1 MSNRHLNFGEEQH
14 AEINRGKGADV
25 AQKAGE
31 DFGKPSGPRTV
42 LPLQPCALR
51 AWRQPQGPF
60 GSSLQL
66 NNLLITIAEIRTLVL
81 IRVWLIVVPS
91 PPLVLLLHLPSSV
104 PRLGWY
110 DELRTAENKKA
121 NLEKRRWLRTYRPI
135 CLANSPL
142 GHHGSLP
149 PLDNAAR
156 APRAG
161 FQLRPPP
168 RDAQVSWERR
178 DSSRAKM
185 KPPKA
190 RGNAF
195 SANSHSHRT
204 RCWEAVGA
212 WRAQY
217 KAALHHGVPTIKFP
231 PVQTEEWV

>member
-14 AEINRGKGADV
+14 AESNRGKGADV
-25 AQKAGE
+25 TQKAGE

-42 LPLQPCALR
+42 LPLQPRALR

-66 NNLLITIAEIRTLVL
+66 NNLLMTIAEIDMLVL
-81 IRVWLIVVPS
+81 IHVWLMVVPS
-91 PPLVLLLHLPSSV
+91 PPLVLLLHLPLSG
-104 PRLGWY
+104 PRY
-110 DELRTAENKKA
+110 EELCTANNKKA
-121 NLEKRRWLRTYRPI
+121 NLEKNAQDEPI
-135 CLANSPL
+135 GLSASQTACS
-142 GHHGSLP
+142 GTSGQ
-149 PLDNAAR
+149 

-161 FQLRPPP
+161 FQLQPPP
-168 RDAQVSWERR
+168 RDTQVSWERQ

-195 SANSHSHRT
+195 SANGHSHRA
-204 RCWEAVGA
+204 RCWEAIGA

-217 KAALHHGVPTIKFP
+217 KAALRRSVPTIKSP
-231 PVQTEEWV
+231 PVQTQEWV